1 MYVRILRTVTPLQRF
16 AALSADHFAI
26 AEAVRD
32 FEAEWGVGAPVE
44 KVAHRVGL
52 SELVV
57 VTALID
63 LAAVGIVTCSPAER
77 VAYFE
82 TGSPVL
88 GTVE

>member
-1 MYVRILRTVTPLQRF
+1 MNGRTLFTVTPLQRF
-16 AALSADHFAI
+16 AALTTDHFAI

-32 FEAEWGVGAPVE
+32 LESEWGAGAPIE

-52 SELVV
+52 TELVV
-57 VTALID
+57 VTAITD
-63 LAAVGIVTCSPAER
+63 LAAVGVVSWDPAER
-77 VAYFE
+77 AAYFE